1 MRVKTAVP
9 RHRRIKRLKKATK
22 GFHGGRRRLL
32 RTMKDAIQRSMAQA
46 YRGRKEKKRQY
57 RSLWIIRIN
66 AACRERGI
74 RYSDFVARLEKHRIG
89 MDRKALAHLATHD
102 PAGFDAII
110 AAVRE

>member
-9 RHRRIKRLKKATK
+9 RHRRIKRLKKATR
-22 GFHGGRRRLL
+22 GFHAGRRRLL
-32 RTMKDAIQRSMAQA
+32 RTMKDAIQRSMAQS

-66 AACRERGI
+66 AACRERGLS
-74 RYSDFVARLEKHRIG
+74 YAALVDLLGKKGIG
-89 MDRKALAHLATHD
+89 LDRKALAHLATHD
-102 PAGFDAII
+102 AAGFDAVV